1 VANGAEHV
9 VLTSRRGLEA
19 PGAAELRDELV
30 ASGARVTVAA
40 CDVADRD
47 ALAELLASISA
58 ELPLTAVV
66 HAAGVLDDGL
76 VDTLDAERL
85 ERVVRAKATSARNLH
100 ELTRDLDL
108 SAFVLFSSLA
118 GSVGAA
124 GQGNY
129 AAANAY
135 LDALA
140 ELRRA
145 QGLPATSI
153 AWGPWAEGGM
163 AADEALE
170 RRMRRDGVPPMAP
183 ESALTAL
190 RQALDLDDITVTV
203 ADLDW
208 DRFLAEFTAVRPSAL
223 FGEVRAARP
232 APAAEGAP
240 RPAAT
245 TGTGT
250 GTLAERLSGLTE
262 NERVQTLLELVRT
275 QVASVLGH
283 GGAEA
288 VEAGRAFKELGF
300 DSLTAVELRNRLNAA
315 TGLRLPATLI
325 YDYPNATALAHHLRA
340 ELLGADAVAAGGAVA
355 PAVAVADDPIAIVA
369 MSCRFPGGV
378 RSPEELWALL
388 TAGGDAIAE
397 FPSDRGWDLAGLYDP
412 DPDRQGTS
420 YAREGGFLYDAGDFD
435 ASFFGI
441 SPREALAMDPQQR
454 LLLETSWEAFER
466 AGIDPG
472 ALRGQQIGV
481 FAGTN
486 GQDYLSLLMQAPE
499 GLEGHLGTGNAASVV
514 SGRVAYTF
522 GLEGPAVTVDTACSS
537 SLVAL
542 HLAVQALRQG
552 ECTMALA
559 GGVTVMSTPE
569 NFIDFSRQRGLAA
582 DGRIKAFAAG
592 ADGTGWGEG
601 AGMLLVERL
610 SDARRNGHPVLAVVR
625 GSAINQDGASNGLTA
640 PNGPSQQRVIRQ
652 ALTSAG
658 LTTGDVDVVEA
669 HGTGTTLGD
678 PIEAQAL
685 LATYG
690 QERAPDRPLWL
701 GSIKSNIGHT
711 QAAAGVAGVIKMVLA
726 MRHGVLPQTL
736 HVDAPSPHVDWS
748 AGAVSLLSEQMEW
761 PETGRP
767 RRAGISSFGI
777 SGTNAHT
784 IIEQAPA
791 VDVPAEAPE
800 RHGLGGL
807 LPFALSA
814 KNAEALREQAARLHT
829 HIASRPEAAPLD
841 LAHALAVGRAAL
853 ERRAVLTVGD
863 RDELLRTLDALAR
876 GESAPGVVEGT
887 AAEGKVAFLFTG
899 QGSQRLGMGRELY
912 DAFPVFADAL
922 DEVCAHL
929 DLYLERPLR
938 DVLFGDDAAV
948 LDRTG
953 FTQPALFAVEVAL
966 FRLVEAWG
974 LTPDF
979 LSGHSIGELAAAH
992 VAGVLSLAD
1001 AAKLVAARGRL
1012 MQELPAGGAMIAIQA
1027 SEDEVAPLL
1036 TERVSIAALNGPT
1049 SVVIA
1054 GDEDAALE
1062 IAAGFESQGR
1072 KTKRLTVS
1080 HAFHS
1085 PRMDGMLDAFHEVA
1099 RGLTYESPRIP
1110 IVSNLTGNVVS
1121 AEEITSPDFWVRH
1134 VREAVRFLDGIRTLE
1149 AQGVTTY
1156 LELGPDG
1163 VLSAMAQECVTGGE
1177 EPAFAAALRKDRPEA
1192 EALISAVA
1200 RAHVR
1205 GVTPDWAAVFAGAGA
1220 APVDPAEL
1228 PTYAFQRQRYWPS
1241 AAALAAGDP
1250 ESIGLGDIDHPL
1262 LGAAVALADADGLL
1276 LTGVLSTR
1284 THPWLADHAV
1294 MDTVLLPGTAF
1305 VELASTAGAQVGC
1318 ERLDELT
1325 LEAPL
1330 VLPEHTGVRVQ
1341 LVVDGPDESGRR
1353 SFSLHSRRQDALGTE
1368 PWTRHAT
1375 GVLAPG
1381 ARTPESDQP
1390 DELAVWPPQG
1400 ATPIAVEGL
1409 YEELAGAGLGYGPVF
1424 QGLKGA
1430 WRLGENL
1437 YAEVGFPED
1446 APLTSGAEAER
1457 FGLHPAL
1464 LDAALHIIGLDSAD
1478 RASALAEG
1486 ALLPF
1491 AWNGVQLHAAGAGAL
1506 RVRLSERSSNAVSLL
1521 VADGTGRPVA
1531 TVESVALRAASA
1543 DQVRAARGGLHESL
1557 FRLDWTAVPAPATG
1571 AVTGDF
1577 AVLGADAAEL
1587 AALEGAFGPGVR
1599 LAAYRDPAVLRTAVE
1614 SGAPVPGTVLLS
1626 ATGGGGDASA
1636 VHEATRATLALLQEW
1651 LADERF
1657 TGSRLV
1663 LLTRGAVETEP
1674 GAGVADLPYAAVRG
1688 LFRSAQSEN
1697 PGRLVLLDVDG
1708 EEGSYRTVPAAL
1720 GVDEAELAL
1729 RAGVALAPRLARV
1742 PVTDDTDTEN
1752 PDTNTEN
1759 TGAETVTVPSYDPNG
1774 TVLITGASGTLGGL
1788 FARHL
1793 VATHGVRHLLL
1804 VSRRGA
1810 DADGADELGAEL
1822 TAAGATVTWAA
1833 CDVADRD
1840 ALAATLAAIPAE
1852 HPLTAVV
1859 HTAGVL
1865 DDGILGSL
1873 TPERVAH
1880 VLRPKVDAALN
1891 LHELTRDQELSAFVL
1906 FSGAAAVFGA
1916 PGQASYAAANSFLEA
1931 LAQHRVAQG
1940 LPATALAWGLW
1951 AGAGMGSELDEV
1963 DLRRIARGGV
1973 APIAADEGLALF
1985 DAARADG
1992 AAVLFPMR
2000 LDYAGLRT
2008 EATATGTVPA
2018 LFRGLVRTPVRRA
2031 AATSATPDG
2040 SSLAQRLA
2048 GLARPEQDRELL
2060 ELVCGRVAAVLGYA
2074 GPDAVEA
2081 GRAFKELG
2089 FDSLTAVELRN
2100 DLKTVTGLRLP
2111 ATLVFDY
2118 PTPTALAGHLREE
2131 LLGAEETT
2139 APLVPVRTGAAPAL
2153 DDDPIVIV
2161 GMSCRYPGGVRT
2173 PEELWELVATGG
2185 DGISGF
2191 PVDRGWDLD
2200 GLYHPDPDHAG
2211 TSYTREGGFLHD
2223 AADFDP
2229 DFFGISPREALAMD
2243 PQQRLLLETSWEAFE
2258 RAGID
2263 PVSVR
2268 GSRVGVFAGVMYH
2281 DYVTGLDG
2289 IPDGVEGYIGTG
2301 NAGSIASGRVAYT
2314 FGLEGPAVT
2323 VDTACSSSLVALH
2336 WAIQAL
2342 RAGECTMALAGGV
2355 AVMATPETFID
2366 FSRQR
2371 GLATDGRCKSFAAGA
2386 DGTGWAE
2393 GAGMLLVERLSDAR
2407 RNGHPVLAV
2416 VRGSAINQ
2424 DGASNGLTAPNGPS
2438 QQRVIRQAL
2447 AAAGLAT
2454 GEVDA
2459 VEAHGTGTTL
2469 GDPIEAQALLATY
2482 GQERAP
2488 DRPLW
2493 LGSIK
2498 SNIGHTQ
2505 AAAGVAGI
2513 IKMVMAMRHGVLPRT
2528 LHVDAPSPNVDWEDG
2543 AVSLLTEP
2551 MAWPETGRP
2560 RRAGVSSFGISGTNA
2575 HTIIEQPPAAED
2587 REDAAAR
2594 PSAVPPVLP
2603 WPLSA
2608 VGGDALRD
2616 QARRLR
2622 DRLRATDED
2631 VDLAAIGYTLAA
2643 GRTAFEDRAVL
2654 VADGR
2659 EGFLRALE
2667 ALASGEPA
2675 TGLVQG
2681 SPVAGKLA
2689 FLFTGQGSQRLG
2701 MGREL
2706 YDAYP
2711 VFAEALDAVCA
2722 ELDPHLERPL
2732 RDVLFGGDAEALD
2745 QTGFTQPALFAVEV
2759 ALFRLV
2765 SEAWGLR
2772 ADFLSGHS
2780 IGELAAAHVAG
2791 VLSLADA
2798 AKLVAARGRLM
2809 QELPAGGAMIAV
2821 QASED
2826 EVAPLLTER
2835 VSIAALNGPTSV
2847 VIAGDE
2853 DAAVAI
2859 ASGFETQGRKT
2870 KRLTVSHAFHS
2881 PRMDGMLEAF
2891 REVAEGL
2898 TYEPPRIPI
2907 VSNLTGN
2914 VVSAEEITTPDFWVR
2929 HVREAVRFLDGVRTL
2944 EAQGVTTYLELGPDG
2959 VLSAMG
2965 QDCLTE
2971 GGTAGFV
2978 AALRGGR
2985 PEAETIT
2992 TALAALHTRGL
3003 SPDWEAFYAGTGTR
3017 RVELP
3022 TYAFQRR
3029 RYWLDVRTATAT
3041 PEATAQSAVDARFW
3055 EAVERADLASLAET
3069 LNLGTEDSGALE
3081 ALLPSLSSWRRQQSE
3096 RSTVDGWRYRVS
3108 WKPVTDRSAA
3118 SLSGGWLVVVP
3129 AEAAEDAWVA
3139 GAVRLLNDRGLDV
3152 RRVELTADDDRATVA
3167 ERLAMAIGD
3176 APVTGGVLSLLALA
3190 DNDNDSDSDGDGLL
3204 RTAALTQALGDA
3216 GIGAPLWVATRGAV
3230 AVGRSDGTVS
3240 PAQARLWGLGRVAA
3254 LEVPERWGGLVDLP
3268 ETADERALGR
3278 LAEVLAGGGNSA
3290 GTGVGGEDQV
3300 AVRASGVFGRRLVRA
3315 SVSASA
3321 SAAGSWRPGAGTT
3334 LVTGGTGALGA
3345 QVARWLVAGGAEHV
3359 LLTSRRGPDAPGA
3372 AELRDELAASGARVT
3387 VAACDVADRAQV
3399 EALLADIPAELPLSG
3414 VVHTAGVLDDGVLD
3428 SLTPER
3434 FTGVLRAK
3442 AAAAAHLDELTR
3454 DRELSAFVLFS
3465 SISGTFGAAGQ
3476 GNYAA
3481 ANAYVDALA
3490 ERRRAEGLPA
3500 TSIAWGP
3507 WAEGGMATGGALEQR
3522 LRRGGLP
3529 PLDAELA
3536 IGALQRALDLDDTVV
3551 TVADIDWDRF
3561 APDFTAAR
3569 RSRLLADLPEI
3580 RAAAEATATAPA
3592 ADGSSL
3598 ATRLAGLGEAERDR
3612 LLLDLVRTQVAAVLG
3627 HDGSESIGADRAFG
3641 ELGFDSLTAV
3651 ELRNRLGAASGV
3663 QLPATLVFDY
3673 PTASALAGYLR
3684 SELIG
3689 TSTDASRPASATAA
3703 ADDDPIAIVAMSC
3716 RFPGGV
3722 RSPEEL
3728 WQLLTAGG
3736 DAIAEFPADRGWDLD
3751 ALYDP
3756 DPDARGTFYAR
3767 EGGFLYDAGH
3777 FDAAFFGIS
3786 PREALAMDPQQR
3798 LLLETSWE
3806 AFERAGIDPAALR
3819 GTSAGVFVGSN
3830 GQDYD
3835 ASLHTVPE
3843 GVEGYLGTG
3852 NAASV
3857 VSGRLAYTFGLE
3869 GPAVTVDTAC
3879 SSSLVA
3885 LHWAIQALRQG
3896 ECSLALAGGVTVMS
3910 SPGAYIEFSR
3920 QRGLAPDG
3928 RCKAFADGADGT
3940 GWGEGVGM
3948 LLVER
3953 LSDARR
3959 NGHPVLA
3966 LVRGSAINQDGAS
3979 NGLTAPNG
3987 PAQQRVIRQALAG
4000 AGLSAAEV
4008 DAVEAHGTGTRLGDP
4023 IEAQAL
4029 LATYGQEREADRP
4042 LWLGAIKSNIGHTQA
4057 AAGVAGVIKM
4067 VLAMRHGVLPRTLHV
4082 DEPSSHVDW
4091 SAGAVSLLTEQVEWP
4106 ETGRPRRAGVSS
4118 FGFSGTNAH
4127 TVLEQAP
4134 VHDETDGEAAPR
4146 HPLVRPDVVA
4156 WPLSAKGEDALRAQA
4171 ERLRA
4176 HLDADAGLDAVDV
4189 AYSLATTRSALEH
4202 RAVVLGQDRD
4212 RLLAGLTALARG
4224 ESAAQLV
4231 RGVPAQ
4237 GRTAV
4242 LFTGQG
4248 SQRLG
4253 MGRELYE
4260 ASPVFAEALDAVC
4273 AELDRHLERPL
4284 YDVLFGDDKEPLDR
4298 TGFTQPA
4305 LFAVEVA
4312 LFRLA
4317 EAAGLRPDVLTGHS
4331 IGELAAAQVAGV
4343 LSLEDAAT
4351 LVAARGRLMQELP
4364 SGGAM
4369 IALQA
4374 AEDEVEPLLTE
4385 RVGIAALNGPS
4396 SVVIA
4401 GDEDAALEIASGFAA
4416 RGRKTKRLTVSHAFH
4431 SPLMDGMLAEFRKVA
4446 EGLTYNAPRIPIV
4459 STVTGQQIS
4468 DELGMAADY
4477 WVRHVRHAVRFLD
4490 GVRALEAQGVT
4501 TYVELGPDGVLS
4513 AMAQDC
4519 VTAGDEGAEDVAFV
4533 PVLRAG
4539 RPETETLT
4547 GALAALHVRGAA
4559 LDWEALFAGTG
4570 ARRVELPTY
4579 AFQRRRYWLE
4589 GTPHPTPAQEAT
4601 ADDTAGARFWAAVEG
4616 DDLASL
4622 SDAMGIDVDQPLSA
4636 LLPALSAWRR
4646 REREQSALDGW
4657 RYRVTWKPLEEPRLA
4672 AAPGVWLVAEPA
4684 ASAGH
4689 ADTVRR
4695 VVAALADRGADI
4707 RRVAADGA
4715 DLDRG
4720 ALADR
4725 IRRAAADEP
4734 VHGVL
4739 SLLALDERAHPDH
4752 PAVPTGLLRTGVLVR
4767 ALGDAG
4773 LDAPLWCAT
4782 TGAVATAASEPVG
4795 SAAQAQI
4802 WGLGR
4807 VVALEHPERWGGL
4820 IDLPATLDE
4829 RAADRLAGVLGGHGD
4844 GDEDQLAIRTAGV
4857 LARRLVHAER
4867 APATGAP
4874 WRPRGTVLVTGG
4886 TGALGAHVAR
4896 WLAANGAGHL
4906 VLTSRRGPDAPGT
4919 AELRDE
4925 LAASGAQ
4932 VTVAA
4937 CDVTDRDAVAGLL
4950 ARIRDE
4956 HPRHPLTAVVHTA
4969 GAGQFAPLAETTPAD
4984 VADVVAAK
4992 VAGAAHLDALLGD
5005 TELDAFVLFSSIAA
5019 VWGSGGQGAYA
5030 AGNAFLDALA
5040 EQRRAR
5046 GLTATSVAWGPWAD
5060 GGLVA
5065 DDEAAEQL
5073 RRRGLPAMAPHS
5085 AIAALQQALDRDET
5099 AVAVAD
5105 VDWGRFAPVFAAA
5118 RPRPLI
5124 ADLPEVRAALAAD
5137 PAEGADG
5144 TGGGSAEAPAES
5156 LRQRLAGLTGPEAE
5170 KVLLDLVRTE
5180 VAAVLGYEDTTAVQA
5195 GRAFKELGF
5204 DSLTAVELR
5213 NRLGAATGLQLT
5225 ATLVFDHPTPSA
5237 LAGVL
5242 RADILG
5248 EDTTPGLPV
5257 LAEID
5262 KLEFTLSNVSDDATE
5277 RERVTARLE
5286 ALLRTWNENENAAG
5300 GDGADDDELDLDAA
5314 SAEDI
5319 FDIINNEFGRS

>member
-1 VANGAEHV
+1 
-9 VLTSRRGLEA
+9 
-19 PGAAELRDELV
+19 
-30 ASGARVTVAA
+30 
-40 CDVADRD
+40 
-47 ALAELLASISA
+47 
-58 ELPLTAVV
+58 
-66 HAAGVLDDGL
+66 
-76 VDTLDAERL
+76 
-85 ERVVRAKATSARNLH
+85 
-100 ELTRDLDL
+100 
-108 SAFVLFSSLA
+108 
-118 GSVGAA
+118 
-124 GQGNY
+124 
-129 AAANAY
+129 
-135 LDALA
+135 
-140 ELRRA
+140 
-145 QGLPATSI
+145 
-153 AWGPWAEGGM
+153 
-163 AADEALE
+163 
-170 RRMRRDGVPPMAP
+170 
-183 ESALTAL
+183 
-190 RQALDLDDITVTV
+190 
-203 ADLDW
+203 
-208 DRFLAEFTAVRPSAL
+208 
-223 FGEVRAARP
+223 
-232 APAAEGAP
+232 
-240 RPAAT
+240 
-245 TGTGT
+245 
-250 GTLAERLSGLTE
+250 
-262 NERVQTLLELVRT
+262 
-275 QVASVLGH
+275 
-283 GGAEA
+283 
-288 VEAGRAFKELGF
+288 
-300 DSLTAVELRNRLNAA
+300 
-315 TGLRLPATLI
+315 
-325 YDYPNATALAHHLRA
+325 
-340 ELLGADAVAAGGAVA
+340 
-355 PAVAVADDPIAIVA
+355 
-369 MSCRFPGGV
+369 
-378 RSPEELWALL
+378 
-388 TAGGDAIAE
+388 
-397 FPSDRGWDLAGLYDP
+397 
-412 DPDRQGTS
+412 
-420 YAREGGFLYDAGDFD
+420 
-435 ASFFGI
+435 
-441 SPREALAMDPQQR
+441 
-454 LLLETSWEAFER
+454 
-466 AGIDPG
+466 
-472 ALRGQQIGV
+472 GV

-582 DGRIKAFAAG
+582 DGRIKAFAAS

-690 QERAPDRPLWL
+690 QERDAERPLWL

-711 QAAAGVAGVIKMVLA
+711 QAAAGVAGIIKMVLA

-748 AGAVSLLSEQMEW
+748 SGAVALLSEQVEW

-767 RRAGISSFGI
+767 RRAGVSSFGI

-784 IIEQAPA
+784 IIEQAPSA
-791 VDVPAEAPE
+791 DVPAEAPG
-800 RHGLGGL
+800 RSGLGGL

-814 KNAEALREQAARLHT
+814 KSAEALREQAARLHT
-829 HIASRPEAAPLD
+829 HIASRPESAPCD
-841 LAHALAVGRAAL
+841 LARALAVGRAAL

-863 RDELLRTLDALAR
+863 RDELLRTLDALSR
-876 GESAPGVVEGT
+876 GESAPGAVEGTVVEG
-887 AAEGKVAFLFTG
+887 GKVAFLFTG

-912 DAFPVFADAL
+912 DAYPVFADAL

-929 DLYLERPLR
+929 DLYLERPLKT
-938 DVLFGDDAAV
+938 VLFGEDAEA
-948 LDRTG
+948 LDQTQ

-966 FRLVEAWG
+966 FRLVSDAWG
-974 LTPDF
+974 LKADF

-992 VAGVLSLAD
+992 VAGVLSLSD

-1012 MQELPAGGAMIAIQA
+1012 MQELPAGGAMVAVQA

-1036 TERVSIAALNGPT
+1036 NERVSIAALNGPD

-1062 IAAGFESQGR
+1062 IAAGFGARGR

-1085 PRMDGMLDAFHEVA
+1085 PRMDGMSEAFREVA
-1099 RGLTYESPRIP
+1099 EGLSYEAPRIP
-1110 IVSNLTGNVVS
+1110 IVSNLTGDVVS
-1121 AEEITSPDFWVRH
+1121 ADGIATPEFWVRH
-1134 VREAVRFLDGIRTLE
+1134 VREAVRFLDGVRTLE

-1163 VLSAMAQECVTGGE
+1163 VLSAMAQECVTDGD
-1177 EPAFAAALRKDRPEA
+1177 EPAFAAVLRKDRPEA
-1192 EALISAVA
+1192 EALLSAVA

-1341 LVVDGPDESGRR
+1341 LAVDGPDESGRR

-1368 PWTRHAT
+1368 PWTRHAA
-1375 GVLAPG
+1375 GVLAP
-1381 ARTPESDQP
+1381 RTRMPESDHP

-1424 QGLKGA
+1424 QGLRGA
-1430 WRLGENL
+1430 WRLGDNL
-1437 YAEVGFPED
+1437 YAEVGFPAFPEG

-1478 RASALAEG
+1478 RESALAEG

-1506 RVRLSERSSNAVSLL
+1506 RVRLSERSPNAVSLL
-1521 VADGTGRPVA
+1521 VADGTGRTVA

-1571 AVTGDF
+1571 AATGDW
-1577 AVLGADAAEL
+1577 AVLGADSAEL
-1587 AALEGAFGPGVR
+1587 ASLEGAFGPGVR
-1599 LAAYRDPAVLRTAVE
+1599 LAAYRDLAGLRTAVE
-1614 SGAPVPGTVLLS
+1614 SGAPAPDTVLLS
-1626 ATGGGGDASA
+1626 ATGGDGGASA
-1636 VHEATRATLALLQEW
+1636 VHEAAQAVLALLQEW

-1657 TGSRLV
+1657 AGARLV

-1674 GAGVADLPYAAVRG
+1674 GTGVADLPYAAVRG

-1742 PVTDDTDTEN
+1742 PVTDD
-1752 PDTNTEN
+1752 
-1759 TGAETVTVPSYDPNG
+1759 AEDVEDGVPSGVPSYDPDG
-1774 TVLITGASGTLGGL
+1774 TVLITGATGTLGGL

-1793 VATHGVRHLLL
+1793 VTAHGVRHLLL

-1810 DADGADELGAEL
+1810 DAEGAEELGAEL
-1822 TAAGATVTWAA
+1822 TAAGAAVTWAA

-1852 HPLTAVV
+1852 RPLTAVV

-1865 DDGILGSL
+1865 DDGVLGSL
-1873 TPERVAH
+1873 TPERMTRVM
-1880 VLRPKVDAALN
+1880 RPKVDAALN
-1891 LHELTRDQELSAFVL
+1891 LHELTRGHELSAFVL

-1931 LAQHRVAQG
+1931 LAQHRAAQG

-1985 DAARADG
+1985 DAARAGG

-2000 LDYAGLRT
+2000 LDHAGLHT

-2031 AATSATPDG
+2031 AAVAATADG

-2074 GPDAVEA
+2074 GQDAVEA

-2191 PVDRGWDLD
+2191 PVDRGWDLE
-2200 GLYHPDPDHAG
+2200 GLYHPDPDHTG

-2263 PVSVR
+2263 PAGVR

-2386 DGTGWAE
+2386 DGTGWGE

-2447 AAAGLAT
+2447 ATAGLAA
-2454 GEVDA
+2454 GEVDV

-2482 GQERAP
+2482 GQERDAE
-2488 DRPLW
+2488 RPLW

-2513 IKMVMAMRHGVLPRT
+2513 IKMVLAMRHGVLPRT

-2543 AVSLLTEP
+2543 AVALLTEQVE
-2551 MAWPETGRP
+2551 WPETGRP

-2587 REDAAAR
+2587 REAAVAL
-2594 PSAVPPVLP
+2594 PSAVPPVPPVLP

-2622 DRLRATDED
+2622 DRLRDGLRGADED
-2631 VDLAAIGYTLAA
+2631 LDLAAIGYTLAT

-2659 EGFLRALE
+2659 DGFLRALE

-2675 TGLVQG
+2675 TGVVQG

-2711 VFAEALDAVCA
+2711 VFADALDEVCD
-2722 ELDPHLERPL
+2722 ELDAHLERPL
-2732 RDVLFGGDAEALD
+2732 RDVLFGDDAAVLD
-2745 QTGFTQPALFAVEV
+2745 RTGFTQPALFAVEV

-2765 SEAWGLR
+2765 EAWGLR
-2772 ADFLSGHS
+2772 PDFLSGHS
-2780 IGELAAAHVAG
+2780 IGEVAAAHVAG
-2791 VLSLADA
+2791 VLSLSDA

-2809 QELPAGGAMIAV
+2809 QELPAGGVMVAV
-2821 QASED
+2821 EASED
-2826 EVAPLLTER
+2826 EVAPLLNER

-2847 VIAGDE
+2847 VVAGDE

-2859 ASGFETQGRKT
+2859 ASGFEARGRKI
-2870 KRLTVSHAFHS
+2870 KRLAVSHAFHS

-2898 TYEPPRIPI
+2898 AYEAPRIPI
-2907 VSNLTGN
+2907 VSNLTGG
-2914 VVSAEEITTPDFWVR
+2914 VVSAEEITTADFWVR

-2965 QDCLTE
+2965 QDCLAE

-2985 PEAETIT
+2985 PEAETVT

-3003 SPDWEAFYAGTGTR
+3003 PVDWEAFYAGTGAR
-3017 RVELP
+3017 GVELP

-3029 RYWLDVRTATAT
+3029 RYWLDVRTATVA
-3041 PEATAQSAVDARFW
+3041 PEATAQHAVDARFW

-3069 LNLGTEDSGALE
+3069 LNLGAEDNGALE

-3096 RSTVDGWRYRVS
+3096 RSTVDGWRYRVT

-3118 SLSGGWLVVVP
+3118 SLTGCWLVVAP
-3129 AEAAEDAWVA
+3129 AGAAEDVWAA
-3139 GAVRLLNDRGLDV
+3139 GAVRMLNERGVDV
-3152 RRVELTADDDRATVA
+3152 RRVELTADDDRAAVA
-3167 ERLAMAIGD
+3167 ERLAAAIGD
-3176 APVTGGVLSLLALA
+3176 TPVTGGVLSLLALA
-3190 DNDNDSDSDGDGLL
+3190 DNDGEGDGDGDVLL

-3278 LAEVLAGGGNSA
+3278 LAEVLAAAVGGATAIGGA
-3290 GTGVGGEDQV
+3290 GGGGEDQV

-3321 SAAGSWRPGAGTT
+3321 SDSWTPGAGTT

-3345 QVARWLVAGGAEHV
+3345 QVARWLVENGAAHV
-3359 LLTSRRGPDAPGA
+3359 LLTSRRGLDAPGA

-3387 VAACDVADRAQV
+3387 VAGCDVADRDAL
-3399 EALLADIPAELPLSG
+3399 ARLLADIPAELPLTA

-3434 FTGVLRAK
+3434 FATVLRAK
-3442 AAAAAHLDELTR
+3442 ADAALALDELTR

-3481 ANAYVDALA
+3481 ANAYLDALA
-3490 ERRRAEGLPA
+3490 ERRRAQGLPA

-3507 WAEGGMATGGALEQR
+3507 WAEGGMATDGALEQR

-3529 PLDAELA
+3529 PMDAELA
-3536 IGALQRALDLDDTVV
+3536 TGALQRALDLDDTVV
-3551 TVADIDWDRF
+3551 TVADIDWERF

-3569 RSRLLADLPEI
+3569 PSRLLADLPEL
-3580 RAAAEATATAPA
+3580 RAAAENTATAPA

-3598 ATRLAGLGEAERDR
+3598 AARLAGLAEAERDR

-3673 PTASALAGYLR
+3673 PTAAALAGYLR
-3684 SELIG
+3684 GELIETGIG
-3689 TSTDASRPASATAA
+3689 TGTGTDADSARPASVTAA
-3703 ADDDPIAIVAMSC
+3703 ADDEPIAIVAMSC

-3728 WQLLTAGG
+3728 WQLLTTGG

-3756 DPDARGTFYAR
+3756 DPDTRGTFYAR

-3806 AFERAGIDPAALR
+3806 AFERAGIDPATLR

-3896 ECSLALAGGVTVMS
+3896 ECSLALAGGVTVMA

-3928 RCKAFADGADGT
+3928 RCKAFAAGADGT

-4029 LATYGQEREADRP
+4029 LATYGRERDAERP

-4067 VLAMRHGVLPRTLHV
+4067 VQAMRHGVLPRTLHV
-4082 DEPSSHVDW
+4082 DEPSPHVDW

-4134 VHDETDGEAAPR
+4134 VHEEAAGADEDAAPR
-4146 HPLVRPDVVA
+4146 YPLVRPDVVA
-4156 WPLSAKGEDALRAQA
+4156 WPLSAKGGDALRAQA

-4176 HLDADAGLDAVDV
+4176 HVEADTGLGALDV
-4189 AYSLATTRSALEH
+4189 AYALATTRSALEH

-4231 RGVPAQ
+4231 RGVPVE

-4284 YDVLFGDDKEPLDR
+4284 YEVLFGDDQEPLDR

-4331 IGELAAAQVAGV
+4331 IGELAAAHVAGV
-4343 LSLEDAAT
+4343 LSLEDAAM
-4351 LVAARGRLMQELP
+4351 LVAARGRLMQQLP

-4374 AEDEVEPLLTE
+4374 SEDEVEPLLTE

-4401 GDEDAALEIASGFAA
+4401 GDAEAAVAIASDFAA

-4431 SPLMDGMLAEFRKVA
+4431 SPLMDGMLAGFRKVA
-4446 EGLTYNAPRIPIV
+4446 EGLTYHAPRIPIV

-4490 GVRALEAQGVT
+4490 GVRVLEAQGVT

-4519 VTAGDEGAEDVAFV
+4519 VTAGGEGEGAEDVAFV

-4547 GALAALHVRGAA
+4547 GALATLHVRGVA

-4579 AFQRRRYWLE
+4579 AFQRRRYWLD
-4589 GTPHPTPAQEAT
+4589 GTPRHTPGQEAT
-4601 ADDTAGARFWAAVEG
+4601 ADDTAGARFWEAVES
-4616 DDLASL
+4616 DDLTSL
-4622 SDAMGIDVDQPLSA
+4622 SDAVGIDVDQPLSA

-4646 REREQSALDGW
+4646 RERERSALDGW

-4684 ASAGH
+4684 AAAGH
-4689 ADTVRR
+4689 TDTVRR

-4707 RRVAADGA
+4707 RRIAPAGGAADGG
-4715 DLDRG
+4715 DLDRD

-4725 IRRAAADEP
+4725 IRRAAAGEP

-4752 PAVPTGLLRTGVLVR
+4752 PAASTGLLRTGVLVQ

-4829 RAADRLAGVLGGHGD
+4829 RAADRLAGVLGGHAD
-4844 GDEDQLAIRTAGV
+4844 ADEDQLAIRTPGV
-4857 LARRLVHAER
+4857 LARRLTHAER
-4867 APATGAP
+4867 TRTDHTRVEGSYAERGHAEGAGTEHTHAGAYVEGGHAERTRTDHTRVEGSPAEGTGTDRTHAEVTYAERARAEGAFAEGTGADHHHAEGAYVEGGHVESTRTARTYAERTRAAGVRAAGVRAASAPGTAAP

-4896 WLAANGAGHL
+4896 WLADSGAERL
-4906 VLTSRRGPDAPGT
+4906 VLTSRRGPDAPGA
-4919 AELRDE
+4919 AELCDE

-4956 HPRHPLTAVVHTA
+4956 HPGHPLTAVVHTA

-5005 TELDAFVLFSSIAA
+5005 TELDAFVLFSSIAG
-5019 VWGSGGQGAYA
+5019 VWGSGGQAAYA

-5073 RRRGLPAMAPHS
+5073 RRRGLPVMAPHS
-5085 AIAALQQALDRDET
+5085 AVAALQQALDRDET

-5105 VDWGRFAPVFAAA
+5105 VDWDRFAPAFAAA

-5124 ADLPEVRAALAAD
+5124 ADLPEVRAAFAAHPAAD
-5137 PAEGADG
+5137 AADADG
-5144 TGGGSAEAPAES
+5144 GTAGASAVT

-5170 KVLLDLVRTE
+5170 KALLDLVRTE
-5180 VAAVLGYEDTTAVQA
+5180 VAAVLGHDDTTAVQA

-5213 NRLGAATGLQLT
+5213 NRLNAATGLQLT

-5242 RADILG
+5242 RADLLG
-5248 EDTTPGLPV
+5248 EDTTPGVPV

-5262 KLEFTLSNVSDDATE
+5262 KLEFTLSHVSDDATE

-5286 ALLRTWNENENAAG
+5286 ALLRTWNENESAAG
-5300 GDGADDDELDLDAA
+5300 ADGADDAELDDA